1 MKKIFSMILIFAL
14 ALSVLACGEKADP
27 AQGNLEE
34 GDRQFSKKTLSL
46 GIWGGNDAE
55 SAALQEVI
63 SGFEEKTGAKIELKT
78 YTDINTQMQ
87 ADFIGGTAPDVFY
100 VDGAMFPFYSTLGVM
115 MELDPEEM
123 ETDAY
128 YGNLMA
134 AFTAEDGKVYAIPK
148 DVSAL
153 ALYINTDLLEEA
165 GFTLNDV
172 PGSLEEMVDFLPELQ
187 ARLDERFGSGKVTA
201 MTYDQDLARNLHLL
215 ERNGASV
222 ADGDEGSSLSSEGVL
237 KNLGFLMDLIGTG
250 AYKTAAELGLGWNG
264 EVFGTGKSVI
274 MEEGNWVYGNLKQN
288 YPDIN
293 FEVKDMLTYQGERSS
308 MSFTVGYAINKLTK
322 EPELAKE
329 WVKYAGGEGMAAWCS
344 GAGCLPSRPDV
355 AKAMDVESDPVWQTH
370 LAQIEYAVPWQK
382 GTVIAIINSA
392 YQNYLPKAVT
402 GEMTLEEAMA
412 KADKQ
417 ANDEI
422 ANSR

>member
-1 MKKIFSMILIFAL
+1 MKKIGSMMMVFVL
-14 ALSVLACGEKADP
+14 ALSIAACGKKADTT
-27 AQGNLEE
+27 QGSAAE
-34 GDRQFSKKTLSL
+34 GELKFSGKSLSL

-55 SAALQEVI
+55 STALNEVVA
-63 SGFEEKTGAKIELKT
+63 GFEEKTGAKIELKT

-100 VDGAMFPFYSTLGVM
+100 VDGAMFPFYSTLDVM
-115 MELDPEEM
+115 MELDKEEM
-123 ETDAY
+123 GTDAY
-128 YGNLMA
+128 YSNLMA
-134 AFTAEDGKVYAIPK
+134 AFTTKEDKVYAIPK

-153 ALYINTDLLEEA
+153 ALYINTDLLEEV
-165 GFTLNDV
+165 GLTSSDV
-172 PGSLEEMVDFLPELQ
+172 PASLEEMVKFLPELQ
-187 ARLDERFGSGKVTA
+187 TKLDEKFGVGKVTA
-201 MTYDQDLARNLHLL
+201 MTYDRDLARNLHLL

-222 ADGDEGSSLSSEGVL
+222 ADGDENSTLSSEGVL
-237 KNLGFLMDLIGTG
+237 KNLGFMMELIGTE

-264 EVFGTGKSVI
+264 EVFGSGKSVI

-293 FEVKDMLTYQGERSS
+293 FEVKDMPTYLGEKST
-308 MSFTVGYAINKLTK
+308 MSFTVGYAINNRTK
-322 EPELAKE
+322 EADLAKE
-329 WVKYAGGEGMAAWCS
+329 WLKYAAGDGMAVWCS

-355 AKAMDVESDPVWQTH
+355 AKAMDVESDPVWESH

-382 GTVIAIINSA
+382 GTSIAIINSA
-392 YQNYLPKAVT
+392 YQNYLPKAIS
-402 GEMTLEEAMA
+402 GEMTIEEAMI

-422 ANSR
+422 TNSK